1 VAYRVGEVVE
11 TLATDLGGFTLIGTT
26 QELRRQNR
34 EGSTRMTSQTPQ
46 NQILLSAR
54 FSVRYAGKPPVL
66 RDVRL
71 EIQRGEVLGLVGQS
85 GSGKS
90 TLAMAVLGLLD
101 KKRSQ
106 AEGTIRFQDSE
117 LLQLSERELRAL
129 RGRAISLVLQSP
141 LSSLNP
147 ALKIRTQLKEA
158 WRAHASGTSAD
169 CANAIRA
176 SLQSVSLPADDDFL
190 RKYPSQMSV
199 GQAQRVLIAMA
210 VMHRPALLIADE
222 ATSALDVITQSEIL
236 ALFRELNRSTGMAI
250 LYISHDL
257 ASVAGICDRIAIL
270 HQGEIV
276 ECGVTQ
282 QIFANP
288 QHAYTQRLMAAMP
301 RLLPGSAPLQI
312 KTAAAR

>member
-1 VAYRVGEVVE
+1 MASE
-11 TLATDLGGFTLIGTT
+11 AS
-26 QELRRQNR
+26 QN
-34 EGSTRMTSQTPQ
+34 PV
-46 NQILLSAR
+46 LLSAQL
-54 FSVRYAGKPPVL
+54 SVGYAGKPAVL
-66 RDVRL
+66 RDVHL
-71 EIQRGEVLGLVGQS
+71 EIQCGEVLGLVGQS

-90 TLAMAVLGLLD
+90 TLALAILGLLD
-101 KKRSQ
+101 KKAQ
-106 AEGTIRFQDSE
+106 VEGTIRLQASD
-117 LLQLSERELRAL
+117 LLRLSERELRSL
-129 RGRAISLVLQSP
+129 RGRAVALVLQSP

-169 CANAIRA
+169 CASAIRA
-176 SLQSVSLPADDDFL
+176 SLLSVSLPSDDEFL
-190 RKYPSQMSV
+190 RKHPSQMSV

-257 ASVAGICDRIAIL
+257 ASVAGICDRLAIL

-276 ECGVTQ
+276 ECGATG

-288 QHAYTQRLMAAMP
+288 QHPYTQQLMAAMP
-301 RLLPGSAPLQI
+301 RLLPSAAQLQM
-312 KTAAAR
+312 KSEAATAR

>member
-1 VAYRVGEVVE
+1 
-11 TLATDLGGFTLIGTT
+11 
-26 QELRRQNR
+26 
-34 EGSTRMTSQTPQ
+34 
-46 NQILLSAR
+46 
-54 FSVRYAGKPPVL
+54 
-66 RDVRL
+66 
-71 EIQRGEVLGLVGQS
+71 
-85 GSGKS
+85 
-90 TLAMAVLGLLD
+90 
-101 KKRSQ
+101 
-106 AEGTIRFQDSE
+106 
-117 LLQLSERELRAL
+117 ERELRAL
-129 RGRAISLVLQSP
+129 RGRAIALVLQSP

-176 SLQSVSLPADDDFL
+176 SLHSVSLPSDDEFL

-270 HQGEIV
+270 HHGEIV
-276 ECGVTQ
+276 ECGATN
-282 QIFANP
+282 QIFTDP
-288 QHAYTQRLMAAMP
+288 QHEYTQRLMAAMP
-301 RLLPGSAPLQI
+301 RPLSVSAPMPV
-312 KTAAAR
+312 KAGAATAR

>member
-1 VAYRVGEVVE
+1 MAFEAPQNHVA
-11 TLATDLGGFTLIGTT
+11 
-26 QELRRQNR
+26 
-34 EGSTRMTSQTPQ
+34 Q
-46 NQILLSAR
+46 NQILLSAH

-66 RDVRL
+66 RDVQL
-71 EIQRGEVLGLVGQS
+71 EIKRGEVLGLVGQS

-90 TLAMAVLGLLD
+90 TLAMAILGLLD
-101 KKRSQ
+101 KKRSHS
-106 AEGTIRFQDSE
+106 EGTIRFQDSD
-117 LLQLSERELRAL
+117 LLQLSERDLRAL
-129 RGRAISLVLQSP
+129 RGRAVALVLQSP

-158 WRAHASGTSAD
+158 WRAHASGTGTD

-176 SLQSVSLPADDDFL
+176 SMQSVSLPTDDEFL
-190 RKYPSQMSV
+190 RKYPLQMSV

-236 ALFRELNRSTGMAI
+236 ALFRELNRSTGMSI

-270 HQGEIV
+270 HQGQIV
-276 ECGVTQ
+276 ESGTTD

-288 QHAYTQRLMAAMP
+288 QHEYTQRLIAAMP
-301 RLLPGSAPLQI
+301 RVLPLAAHL
-312 KTAAAR
+312 KKAEAAAAR